1 MPRFS
6 QQVLNALSN
15 PQAGMLTGQA
25 IANVGGR
32 LAQIPEEIRAEQQ
45 RKAQQAALQQGMLG
59 YASQD
64 PAALA
69 EAAQAFARSGGDP
82 RAALSLAGAASDAN
96 KAQQQAAR
104 TGALRQ
110 NVVSRASNLPG
121 FEGMVEAAA
130 SASAEQ
136 LESMR
141 VQLLQAETSKQQRTD
156 EANRAANSA
165 TSVGVSED
173 LIDVFKDDPE
183 GLMNLSRKVAE
194 KRETSRLD
202 AIEDNRQKA
211 IQVARAKEA
220 GLPPSIVKDIESGI
234 YVGRNNDFADLVSG
248 KAFSSQNY
256 QIQEGSAVQG
266 QPSGSLINLPTLGGK
281 VVYNNKMY
289 YPNELGLIEGPKVT
303 AEGSVSKMTSETKM
317 LPFAASAAGVI
328 KGFINGLN
336 DIEDL
341 NTKIAFAAGE
351 SVIPFNTDT
360 ARSLR
365 AFQSQVPE
373 VLSRIASGA
382 AIKDDEL
389 PRYEAMF
396 SVKAADLTAPLSAAE
411 KVIRTAAL
419 VSISS
424 KIMSGEVSTEE
435 GRRLIEEAG
444 SIVLSEDDA
453 NKIRKGG
460 KGSLKSV
467 VKKYT
472 DTFLKDSGQT
482 SSSIDTVDSI
492 RNKYNF

>member
-6 QQVLNALSN
+6 QQVLSALSN

-25 IANVGGR
+25 LANVGGR
-32 LAQIPEEIRAEQQ
+32 LAQIPANIRAEKE
-45 RKAQQAALQQGMLG
+45 RQAAKSAFQTGISGLQ
-59 YASQD
+59 SQD
-64 PAALA
+64 SSAMFDAANQFMAAGRPEQALQMVQLGQDTALA
-69 EAAQAFARSGGDP
+69 AKNTARV
-82 RAALSLAGAASDAN
+82 
-96 KAQQQAAR
+96 
-104 TGALRQ
+104 GALRQ

-121 FEGMVEAAA
+121 FEGMVEAAK
-130 SASAEQ
+130 SADADQ

-141 VQLLQAETSKQQRTD
+141 VQLLQAETDKQQRTD
-156 EANRAANSA
+156 RANSAANSA
-165 TSVGVSED
+165 ETVGVSED
-173 LIDVFKDDPE
+173 LIEIFRDDPK
-183 GLMNLSRKVAE
+183 GLEQLSRDVAA
-194 KRETSRLD
+194 KKETARLD
-202 AIEDNRQKA
+202 ALEKAKQKKV
-211 IQVARAKEA
+211 QVARATEA
-220 GLPPSIVKDIESGI
+220 GLPPSLIKDIESGI
-234 YVGRNNDFADLVSG
+234 YVGRNSDFADLVSG

-303 AEGSVSKMTSETKM
+303 AEGSVSKMTPQTKM
-317 LPFAASAAGVI
+317 LPFAASAAGVVQ
-328 KGFINGLN
+328 GFVNGLD

-341 NTKIAFAAGE
+341 NTKIGFAAGE
-351 SVIPFNTDT
+351 SAIPFNTDT

-365 AFQSQVPE
+365 AFQGQVPE

-396 SVKAADLTAPLSAAE
+396 SVKLADITAPLSAAE

-424 KIMSGEVSTEE
+424 RIMSGEVSPEE
-435 GRRLIEEAG
+435 GRKLIEEAG

-453 NKIRKGG
+453 AKIRKGG

-472 DTFLKDSGQT
+472 DTFLDVRGQT
-482 SSSIDTVDSI
+482 SSDTDTVESI
-492 RNKYNF
+492 RSKYNF